1 MNRNNM
7 QENWFLKSTEFSMT
21 LLHNDISKIRVGVIY
36 ASEEN
41 VTPNNGLK
49 IMYSNVSTRIS
60 IA

>member
-1 MNRNNM
+1 MN
-7 QENWFLKSTEFSMT
+7 

-36 ASEEN
+36 APEKN

-49 IMYSNVSTRIS
+49 KMYSNVSTRIS

>member
-1 MNRNNM
+1 M

-21 LLHNDISKIRVGVIY
+21 LLHNDVSKIRVGVIY